1 MKNKRSYI
9 LAALC
14 VMLSMLI
21 SFNAFADG
29 HDTPVIPIHTK
40 HSYSSKITAYATCT
54 EAGEKTY
61 TCRVCSESYTEE
73 IAPLGHQF
81 YYNGNQTW
89 EGIELKCSY
98 CDETEV
104 CTAASLEE
112 KWNIDYVN
120 DVPYRTGYNDSGY
133 LDLDGNGLINGKD
146 YAMIIKLEK
155 NEAELI
161 EAHNQTLL
169 GSETEEEL
177 P

>member
-1 MKNKRSYI
+1 MKRKTVFSV
-9 LAALC
+9 ALC
-14 VMLSMLI
+14 ALLCFAFCFI
-21 SFNAFADG
+21 AFADG

-40 HSYSSKITAYATCT
+40 HTYRSSITAFPTCT
-54 EAGEKTY
+54 QEGERTY
-61 TCRVCSESYTEE
+61 TCSVCGNTYTEVMQ
-73 IAPLGHQF
+73 PYGHLL

-133 LDLDGNGLINGKD
+133 LDLDCNGLINGKD
-146 YAMIIKLEK
+146 YAMILKLRNNEEK
-155 NEAELI
+155 LI
-161 EAHNQTLL
+161 EKHERSLI
-169 GSETEEEL
+169 GSETQEEL
-177 P
+177 